1 MCGLAGAMPMER
13 GSETVLAGMI
23 AAIRHRGP
31 DGQGLW
37 VDPERAVGLA
47 HARLSIQDVS
57 SAGIQPMT
65 SAAGRYDLV
74 FNGEIYNHPAL
85 RQELTR
91 SGLAPAQGW
100 RSGTDSETLLAAI
113 DAWGMSDTLPR
124 LQGMFAFVV
133 WDRQC
138 RTLTLVRDRVGEKPL
153 YYAWMGGPFLFGSEL
168 PALRAHPAFRADIDR
183 QAVTALLRLNHIPA
197 PWTIYRGVRK
207 LLPGTMLT
215 VRPGDTV
222 AEPVPYWSAQRVVD
236 AGQMDPWR
244 GSPEAAVD
252 ALGTL
257 LDEVVRGQMRADVP
271 VGAFLSG
278 GIDSTVVAAL
288 MQRQAAAPVPT
299 FAVGFDVPAFNEA
312 DHAAAVA
319 RHLGTNHTTLMVTA
333 ADALEMIPRLATIY
347 SEPFA
352 DASQL
357 PTALVALLARRSVT
371 VALAG
376 DGGDELFG
384 GYNRYWQGIRLAA
397 LLQAVPQPVREVV
410 ASAIG
415 RVSAS
420 AWDRVLGRLARR
432 ATGWGP
438 QVRVGDQLLKGAAL
452 LTARTTTELYRGL
465 LSAWQHPAAL
475 VQEGEEPL
483 TIFTDPARQV
493 RTDSVPHDLM
503 AMDLVSYLPDDNLVK
518 LDRAAMAASLETRA
532 PLLDHRVVEFAW
544 RLPLAL
550 KRRDGETKW
559 PLRQLAYRHVPRA
572 LLDRPKM
579 GFSVP
584 VAEWLR
590 GPLRDWAEAQ
600 LSEER
605 LAREGLLDARLVRRA
620 WDEHQSGTRNW
631 QQKLWIVLMLQGW
644 LDAQRR

>member
-13 GSETVLAGMI
+13 DGGAVLAKMI

-31 DGQGLW
+31 DGQGQW
-37 VDPERAVGLA
+37 VDPDHAVGLA

-74 FNGEIYNHPAL
+74 FNGELYNHPAL
-85 RQELTR
+85 RAELAR
-91 SGLAPAQGW
+91 SGSAPAQGW

-113 DAWGMSDTLPR
+113 DAWGMADTLPR

-133 WDRQC
+133 WDRQ
-138 RTLTLVRDRVGEKPL
+138 RRALTLVRDRVGEKPI
-153 YYAWMGGPFLFGSEL
+153 YYAWMDGHFLFGSEL
-168 PALRAHPAFRADIDR
+168 PALRAHPAFRAEIDR
-183 QAVTALLRLNHIPA
+183 QALTALLRLNHIPA

-215 VRPGDTV
+215 VRPGDAA

-236 AGQMDPWR
+236 AGQREPWV
-244 GSPEAAVD
+244 GTPEAAVD
-252 ALGTL
+252 ALGVL
-257 LDEVVRGQMRADVP
+257 LDDVVRGQMRADVP

-288 MQRQAAAPVPT
+288 MQRHAAAPVPT

-319 RHLGTNHTTLMVTA
+319 RHLGTDHTTLMVTA

-384 GYNRYWQGIRLAA
+384 GYNRYWQGVRLAA
-397 LLQAVPQPVREVV
+397 LLRAVPQPVRQVM
-410 ASAIG
+410 AAAIG

-432 ATGWGP
+432 AAGWGP

-452 LTARTTTELYRGL
+452 LTSHTTTELYRGL

-475 VQEGEEPL
+475 VHEGEEPL

>member
-1 MCGLAGAMPMER
+1 MP
-13 GSETVLAGMI
+13 
-23 AAIRHRGP
+23 
-31 DGQGLW
+31 
-37 VDPERAVGLA
+37 
-47 HARLSIQDVS
+47 
-57 SAGIQPMT
+57 SAT
-65 SAAGRYDLV
+65 GRYYLV
-74 FNGEIYNHPAL
+74 FNGEVYNHRPL
-85 RQELTR
+85 RRELEQA
-91 SGLAPAQGW
+91 GAAPAAGWQGG
-100 RSGTDSETLLAAI
+100 SDTETLLAAFEC
-113 DAWGMSDTLPR
+113 WGIAGTLPR
-124 LQGMFAFVV
+124 LQGMFAVAL
-133 WDRQC
+133 WDRQ
-138 RTLTLVRDRVGEKPL
+138 RRELTLVRDRVGEKPL
-153 YYAWMGGPFLFGSEL
+153 YYAWMDGQFLFGSEL
-168 PALRAHPAFRADIDR
+168 PALRAHPAFRADLDR

-215 VRPGDTV
+215 VRPGDAT

-236 AGQMDPWR
+236 VGQAHPWV
-244 GSPEAAVD
+244 GTPEAAVD
-252 ALGTL
+252 ALGAL
-257 LDEVVRGQMRADVP
+257 LDDVVRGQMRADVP

-288 MQRQAAAPVPT
+288 MQRHATAPVPT

-319 RHLGTNHTTLMVTA
+319 RHLGTNHTTLTVTA
-333 ADALEMIPRLATIY
+333 TDALEMIPRLATIY
-347 SEPFA
+347 DEPFA

-357 PTALVALLARRSVT
+357 PTALVAMLARRSVA

-384 GYNRYWQGIRLAA
+384 GYNRYWQGDRLAA
-397 LLQAVPQPVREVV
+397 LLRAVPQPVRRVM
-410 ASAIG
+410 AAAIG
-415 RVSAS
+415 QVSAS

-432 ATGWGP
+432 AAGWGP
-438 QVRVGDQLLKGAAL
+438 QVGAGDQLLKGAAL
-452 LTARTTTELYRGL
+452 LTSRTTTELYRGL

-475 VQEGEEPL
+475 VHEGEEPL
-483 TIFTDPARQV
+483 TVFTDPSRQV

-559 PLRQLAYRHVPRA
+559 PLRQLAHRFVPRA

-584 VAEWLR
+584 LADWLR
-590 GPLRDWAEAQ
+590 GPLRDWADAQ
-600 LSEER
+600 LSQER
-605 LAREGLLDARLVRRA
+605 LALEGLLDVRLVRRA
-620 WDEHQSGTRNW
+620 WDEHQSGVRNW
-631 QQKLWIVLMLQGW
+631 QHKLWIVLMLQGW

>member
-13 GSETVLAGMI
+13 EGEALLERMI
-23 AAIRHRGP
+23 SAIRHRGP
-31 DGQGLW
+31 DGQGGW
-37 VDPERAVGLA
+37 VDPSRSVGLA
-47 HARLSIQDVS
+47 HARLSIQDVT
-57 SAGIQPMT
+57 SAGTQPMR
-65 SAAGRYDLV
+65 SASGRFALV
-74 FNGEIYNHPAL
+74 FNGEIYNHLAL
-85 RQELTR
+85 RRDL
-91 SGLAPAQGW
+91 AQGGGVPAHGW
-100 RSGTDSETLLAAI
+100 RGGSDTETLLAACEAWGI
-113 DAWGMSDTLPR
+113 DATLAR
-124 LQGMFAFVV
+124 LQGMYAFAV
-133 WDRQC
+133 WDGRD
-138 RTLTLVRDRVGEKPL
+138 RALTLVRDRMGEKPL
-153 YYAWMGGPFLFGSEL
+153 YYAWADGHFLFGSEL
-168 PALRAHPAFRADIDR
+168 PALRAHPAFRAEIDR
-183 QAVTALLRLNHIPA
+183 AAVTTLLRLNHIPA
-197 PWTIYRGVRK
+197 PWTIYQGVRK
-207 LLPGTMLT
+207 LLPGMMLT
-215 VRPGDTV
+215 VRPGERHV
-222 AEPVPYWSAQRVVD
+222 EPVAYWSAQRVVD
-236 AGQMDPWR
+236 AGLADPWQ
-244 GSPEAAVD
+244 GSPEEAVD
-252 ALGTL
+252 ALASL
-257 LDEVVRGQMRADVP
+257 LDTVVRGQTQADVP

-278 GIDSTVVAAL
+278 GIDSTAVVAL
-288 MQRQAAAPVPT
+288 MQRQATRPVPT
-299 FAVGFDVPAFNEA
+299 FAVGFDVPAYNEA

-319 RHLGTNHTTLMVTA
+319 RHLGTDHTTLMVTA

-357 PTALVALLARRSVT
+357 PTALVAQLARRSVT
-371 VALAG
+371 VVLAG
-376 DGGDELFG
+376 DGGDELFA
-384 GYNRYWQGIRLAA
+384 GYNRYWQGDRLAM
-397 LLQAVPQPVREVV
+397 LLGVVPRPLR
-410 ASAIG
+410 
-415 RVSAS
+415 RVMAMGVGGISAS
-420 AWDRVLGRLARR
+420 VWNQVLGRLSRR
-432 ATGWGP
+432 TTGCGP
-438 QVRVGDQLLKGAAL
+438 QVRAGDQLLKGAAL
-452 LTARTTTELYRGL
+452 LTSRTTTELYRGL

-475 VQEGEEPL
+475 VHEGEEPL

-532 PLLDHRVVEFAW
+532 PLLDHRVVAFAW

-620 WDEHQSGTRNW
+620 WDEHQSGARNW
-631 QQKLWIVLMLQGW
+631 QHKLWIVLMLQGW